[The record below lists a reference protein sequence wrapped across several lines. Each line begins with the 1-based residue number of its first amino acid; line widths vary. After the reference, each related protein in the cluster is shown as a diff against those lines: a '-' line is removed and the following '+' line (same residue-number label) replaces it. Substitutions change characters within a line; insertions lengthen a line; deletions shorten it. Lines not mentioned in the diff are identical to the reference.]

1 MRHVWLSRRHGIAPP
16 RPHPLARSRVAD
28 RLNDALAFL
37 WSRGLS
43 PKPELDPDYL
53 WRIGGEGFG
62 EADEHGGRSPED
74 VADFRLRLEL
84 LCASLN
90 AEAQLNPLGLIMAYG
105 QLTRA
110 IRRRHALGR
119 LWNDRPDLLETA
131 LAPPIAV
138 VGQMRAGTTRV
149 HRLLGAD
156 PKHCGT
162 RFANSI
168 DPLPRLPGWK
178 RAKAGAALAIA
189 RTINPWLETLH
200 PFGANRI
207 DEELPWLAGALSP
220 CAYEAQWHIPS
231 YVAFSEER
239 DAGPVY
245 REFARILRTDA
256 ALEDDTGRPRVLK
269 VPQFSEDLSALVA
282 VLPDIR
288 IVTTDRCNRRTLESS
303 VSLVASQVAFQT
315 DHGDLDAIRA
325 EWSRKLALREERMD
339 AALARFDGPRAEA
352 CFDALGKDW
361 RAVMRGVYRDLG
373 LTLDEA
379 ALTAMEAE
387 QALSERGAHHAHR
400 AQIKQFE
407 PVA

>member
-1 MRHVWLSRRHGIAPP
+1 MLTFMWAK
-16 RPHPLARSRVAD
+16 
-28 RLNDALAFL
+28 
-37 WSRGLS
+37 GLS
-43 PKPELDPDYL
+43 EQPRLDPDYL
-53 WRIGGEGFG
+53 WRIGAEGFS
-62 EADEHGGRSPED
+62 EVDEHGGRDPED
-74 VADFRLRLEL
+74 VADFRIRLER
-84 LCASLN
+84 LCLSLEDDARLN
-90 AEAQLNPLGLIMAYG
+90 ALGLVMAYG
-105 QLTRA
+105 QITRA

-119 LWNDRPDLLETA
+119 LWNTRPELLATP

-156 PKHCGT
+156 PQHCGT

-189 RTINPWLETLH
+189 RTVNPWLETLH

-231 YVAFSEER
+231 YVAFSEAR

-245 REFARILRTDA
+245 REFARILKTDA
-256 ALEDDTGRPRVLK
+256 ALEGNASLPRILK
-269 VPQFSEDLSALVA
+269 VPQFSEDLATLID
-282 VLPDIR
+282 VLPDVR

-315 DHGDLDAIRA
+315 DYGDLAAIRA

-339 AALARFDGPRAEA
+339 AALALFRGPRAEA
-352 CFDALGKDW
+352 CFDALGEDW
-361 RAVMRGVYRDLG
+361 RAVMRKVYRDLG
-373 LTLDEA
+373 LTLDA
-379 ALTAMEAE
+379 ATLAAMEAE
-387 QALSERGAHHAHR
+387 QALSGRGAHRTHR
-400 AQIKQFE
+400 AQIEQFE